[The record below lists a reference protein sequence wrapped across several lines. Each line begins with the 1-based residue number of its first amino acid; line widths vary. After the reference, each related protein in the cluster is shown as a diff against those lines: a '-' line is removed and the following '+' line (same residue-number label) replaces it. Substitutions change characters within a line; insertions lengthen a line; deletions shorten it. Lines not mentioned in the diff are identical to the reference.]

1 MADNVNINRSSGYD
15 LLDNFPGAG
24 LQDYHD
30 ATREF
35 KPSYERPDWRVEAV
49 RSVVVLISLAVAWA
63 LWGLWKTSYCWGGR
77 NWQACDSLLWW
88 EPAGAL
94 LAVALVVGLPA
105 ARVLLWGLAE
115 WRLAQARAARVAT
128 TYNRWGDPQRIDV
141 LLPLV
146 EEARRYQLA
155 TELKRQTAPYEWAHS
170 INTYSPSN
178 QPAKELP
185 APVETLALV
194 PPETWLAWVNEQPHA
209 ILAAETGG
217 GKSTT
222 AKAILAPRIGGG
234 EQVFIIDPHS
244 DVWFDLP
251 IAGGGENWSEVRAA
265 LDAVSTEYHARIAE
279 RERHRRETG
288 AALPPE
294 HWTRLTVLLDEAFIA
309 RTMLDVGRKG
319 EITPWEAF
327 TKVLGSGARKVRIS
341 ILLLTQSANVED
353 LGLSG
358 ALRENFLRVA
368 LDSAAARKLVLAE
381 EASPERRKLLLG
393 SLEGQ
398 QYPAVCEYRGQ
409 VYALDRTGLDRVAAP
424 KDARRAAWRPQLVA
438 PVAADDA
445 TLEILRSLRA
455 AGWTRKEVR
464 ASGLQFDNDLW
475 AQAEP

>member
-1 MADNVNINRSSGYD
+1 MAQQLNVTRSGPAD
-15 LLDNFPGAG
+15 LLDNMPAAG
-24 LQDYHD
+24 LMDYTD

-49 RSVVVLISLAVAWA
+49 RAGVLLVSLTVAWA

-77 NWQACDSLLWW
+77 NWQACAALLWW
-88 EPAGAL
+88 EPLGAL
-94 LAVALVVGLPA
+94 LAVLVVVGLPA
-105 ARVLLWGLAE
+105 WRVTLWGMGE

-128 TYNRWGDPQRIDV
+128 TFTRWGDPQRMDQ
-141 LLPLV
+141 PLSLAV
-146 EEARRYQLA
+146 EMERYRLA
-155 TELKRQTAPYEWAHS
+155 TELKARTAPYEMLHS

-178 QPAKELP
+178 QPGAALP
-185 APVETLALV
+185 APAEVLTTILAA
-194 PPETWLAWVNEQPHA
+194 EWLAWVNDQPHT

-222 AKAILAPRIGGG
+222 AKAILAPRIAGG
-234 EQVFIIDPHS
+234 EQVFVIDPHS

-251 IAGGGENWSEVRAA
+251 IMGGGENWEEVRQA
-265 LDAVSTEYHARIAE
+265 LDAVSTEYLARVAA

-288 AALPPE
+288 SALPPE
-294 HWTRLTVLLDEAFIA
+294 HWTRLTVLLDEAFIV
-309 RTMLDVGRKG
+309 RVMLDTGRKG

-341 ILLLTQSANVED
+341 LLLLTQSANVED

-368 LDSAAARKLVLAE
+368 LDSAAARKLIMAE
-381 EASPERRKLLLG
+381 EASPARRKLLLG

-409 VYALDRTGLDRVAAP
+409 VYALDRTGLDRVPAP
-424 KDARRAAWRPQLVA
+424 ANARRAAWCPELVT
-438 PVAADDA
+438 PIVPDDA
-445 TLEILRSLRA
+445 MMELLRQARA
-455 AGWTRKEVR
+455 AGWTREQVR
-464 ASGLQFDNDLW
+464 ASGVRFTNDMW
-475 AQAEP
+475 TAAS

>member
-1 MADNVNINRSSGYD
+1 MTQNVNVNRASGYD
-15 LLDNFPGAG
+15 MLDNMPAAG
-24 LQDYHD
+24 LADYHD
-30 ATREF
+30 ATREY
-35 KPSYERPDWRVEAV
+35 KPSYERPDWRVEVV
-49 RSVVVLISLAVAWA
+49 RSAALGAAVLLAWLLYAVWR
-63 LWGLWKTSYCWGGR
+63 LGYCWGSR
-77 NWQACDSLLWW
+77 NAASCERLDSA
-88 EPAGAL
+88 EPVLAL
-94 LAVALVVGLPA
+94 LAIGLVVGLPA
-105 ARVLLWGLAE
+105 WRVALWGLAE

-155 TELKRQTAPYEWAHS
+155 TELKRLTAPYETLHS

-178 QPAKELP
+178 QPVKDLP
-185 APVETLALV
+185 APAETLALV
-194 PPETWLAWVNEQPHA
+194 PPETWLAWVNEQPHT

-251 IAGGGENWSEVRAA
+251 IAGGGENWTEVRQA

-279 RERHRRETG
+279 REAHRRETG

-294 HWTRLTVLLDEAFIA
+294 HWTRLTVLLDEAFLA
-309 RTMLDVGRKG
+309 RVHLDTGRKG
-319 EITPWEAF
+319 EVTPWEGF

-368 LDSAAARKLVLAE
+368 LDSASARKLVLAE

-393 SLEGQ
+393 ALEGQ

-409 VYALDRTGLDRVAAP
+409 VYALDRTGLDRVPAP
-424 KDARRAAWRPQLVA
+424 RDARRAAWCPPLVA
-438 PVAADDA
+438 PAAADDA

-475 AQAEP
+475 AQAES